1 MRNRDSDNTW
11 NLVASAHDLGLRVGY
26 NSLNYLIIPKAYRHL
41 QQAVRMEALRVSS
54 RCLYNFHVSHQNHPS
69 LVMLRTSD
77 SIRYSLHYE
86 L

>member
-11 NLVASAHDLGLRVGY
+11 NLVASAHELGLRVGY

-41 QQAVRMEALRVSS
+41 QQVVRMAALRATSS
-54 RCLYNFHVSHQNHPS
+54 YLYNFHVI
-69 LVMLRTSD
+69 RTSD
-77 SIRYSLHYE
+77 PLRSLHYE